1 MKEKIPETSRKKEH
15 SKREIQGKE
24 FQRIKKTKRIKNG
37 ILLKENELGTEVRI
51 RQKNTE
57 EEKNS
62 RV

>member
-37 ILLKENELGTEVRI
+37 ILLKENELGLVRI